1 MTNPSATGRTRSTL
15 CPIASINR
23 PTSSV
28 NEGLGMEPENGPRVK
43 YVASS
48 VQLATVDFE
57 ALSEYLPRLETS
69 LRQSYAEEKRRVAPV
84 FRPYVGTLEEFTLR
98 GGKRLRALL
107 VLAGFHLAT
116 RSSPASALPAA
127 AALEHFQSW
136 MLIHDDIIDHS
147 EQRRGGP
154 TVHRALAERMRKIG
168 ATGDPDELGVG
179 LGITL
184 GDLQEP
190 FTIAALLR
198 TQVAI
203 ERRLAAV
210 EEFVRMTRET
220 AYGQLLDIE
229 NGARP
234 VDQVTDKMVLLVHEL
249 KSAIYTVASPLRIGA
264 YLGGGS
270 KALLSDLDSIGI
282 DLGIAFQLR
291 DDVLGTGFDAGAAGK
306 SANDLIEGKRT
317 LLVVRAW
324 RKANGTEREEL
335 RSVLGNP
342 RASET
347 MIARAREIDPDHGEP
362 GRFRGA
368 HRKAPPEGPRTDRT
382 EPVDSKLGPTPARR
396 DRR

>member
-1 MTNPSATGRTRSTL
+1 
-15 CPIASINR
+15 
-23 PTSSV
+23 V
-28 NEGLGMEPENGPRVK
+28 NVGLDIEDENGPRVK

-48 VQLATVDFE
+48 VQLAAVDFE
-57 ALSEYLPRLETS
+57 TLSEYLPRLETT

-84 FRPYVGTLEEFTLR
+84 FRPYVRTLEEFTLR

-107 VLAGFHLAT
+107 VLAGYHLAT
-116 RSSPASALPAA
+116 RSAPAPALPAA

-154 TVHRALAERMRKIG
+154 TVHRALAERMGKIG
-168 ATGDPDELGVG
+168 AMGDPDELGVG

-198 TQVAI
+198 TKVSI
-203 ERRLAAV
+203 ERRLTAV

-282 DLGIAFQLR
+282 GLGIAFQLR

-324 RKANGTEREEL
+324 RKANDAEREEL

-342 RASET
+342 NASET
-347 MIARAREIDPDHGEP
+347 MIARAREIIRSTGSLDDSEERIRTLHRRAIERIERSRSIPRSARPLLGEIA
-362 GRFRGA
+362 GKLI
-368 HRKAPPEGPRTDRT
+368 HRKI
-382 EPVDSKLGPTPARR
+382 
-396 DRR
+396 

>member
-1 MTNPSATGRTRSTL
+1 M
-15 CPIASINR
+15 
-23 PTSSV
+23 
-28 NEGLGMEPENGPRVK
+28 
-43 YVASS
+43 
-48 VQLATVDFE
+48 DFE

-69 LRQSYAEEKRRVAPV
+69 LRHSYAEEKRRVAPV
-84 FRPYVGTLEEFTLR
+84 FRPYVGTLEGFTLR

-116 RSSPASALPAA
+116 RSSPAPALPAA

-198 TQVAI
+198 TKVAI

-324 RKANGTEREEL
+324 RKAHGTEREEL

-347 MIARAREIDPDHGEP
+347 MIARAREIIRTTGSLDDSEERIGRLHRRALARIERSRSIPRSARPLLGEIA
-362 GRFRGA
+362 GKLV
-368 HRKAPPEGPRTDRT
+368 HRKI
-382 EPVDSKLGPTPARR
+382 
-396 DRR
+396 